1 MKRKT
6 YLDFGE
12 AMDELR
18 KKAGVSFDTMSFKLG
33 IAQSYLWGLANRR
46 KANLPKDELMEK
58 IAGYFHVSTEFFYEW
73 RLKRMLE
80 FINDNREYLDHCEK
94 ESKKFGK
101 DFPTPPEPKEPK
113 PKKESSKAKKEIK
126 VSQPVS

>member
-1 MKRKT
+1 MIKKT

-18 KKAGVSFDTMSFKLG
+18 KKSGVSFDTMSFKLG

-46 KANLPKDELMEK
+46 KANLPKDDLMIK
-58 IAGYFHVSTEFFYEW
+58 IANYFHITPEYFFEW

-80 FINDNREYLDHCEK
+80 NINKEREFLDHCEK
-94 ESKKFGK
+94 EFNKWI
-101 DFPTPPEPKEPK
+101 
-113 PKKESSKAKKEIK
+113 KKETLEKQKEAYTSLSAESNKIA
-126 VSQPVS
+126 